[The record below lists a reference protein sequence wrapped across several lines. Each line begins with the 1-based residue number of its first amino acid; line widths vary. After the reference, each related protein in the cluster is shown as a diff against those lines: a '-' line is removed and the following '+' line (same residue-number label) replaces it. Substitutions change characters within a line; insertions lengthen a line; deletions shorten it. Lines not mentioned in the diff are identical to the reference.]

1 MVYDENS
8 AEFRPRYGYKRAD
21 SGIDE
26 IPIVEVKSGSDAFA
40 DPWAASK
47 NDKKTRVAKNL
58 HNQMNNKL
66 KAAGK
71 PIRRTGGGG
80 FGAFHWIILMLLV
93 SM

>member
-1 MVYDENS
+1 MVYDDNS
-8 AEFRPRYGYKRAD
+8 GEFRPRYGYKRAD

-26 IPIVEVKSGSDAFA
+26 IPIVEVKAGKDPNV

-47 NDKKTRVAKNL
+47 KEKKARVEKNL

-80 FGAFHWIILMLLV
+80 FGMLFCNYFLK
-93 SM
+93 